1 MLKLV
6 ACYQKN
12 ERKIQSLV
20 ANNAN
25 GIFKPRVFNDGR
37 GTNKSL
43 GTYKTSGK
51 KSIGTRKKGSK
62 VNLQD
67 SNQLFNSIIVGTKG
81 KDVVLG
87 IRKSRKGEIDN
98 VRLSKILETSKKL
111 NYGEIFS
118 LNEKEAKLAIDA
130 SEDKIIDV
138 LHDCAN
144 KLGAVTI

>member
-6 ACYQKN
+6 ACYEKN

-51 KSIGTRKKGSK
+51 KDIGVRVAGRK

-67 SNQLFNSIIVGTKG
+67 SNQLFNSIQVGTKG

-87 IRKSRKGEIDN
+87 IRKSRKGDTDN
-98 VRLSKILETSKKL
+98 VKLSFFLEDR
-111 NYGEIFS
+111 YGEIFS